1 MGELLLK
8 NCKQFL
14 HSGTCRTF
22 WRTIIG
28 EWDTLDMD
36 ETCMYSFKTE
46 CDITSVKDLM
56 KSNVA
61 RNIPYYMRQRY
72 QVPLYVNHAMT
83 HIHCYEMTTL
93 QGAGEQRLE
102 HVLIKYPAF

>member
-14 HSGTCRTF
+14 HSGICRTF
-22 WRTIIG
+22 WPTIIS
-28 EWDTLDMD
+28 EWDTLDID
-36 ETCMYSFKTE
+36 ETCMYGFKTE
-46 CDITSVKDLM
+46 RDITSVKDLM

-72 QVPLYVNHAMT
+72 QVPLYVNLAMT
-83 HIHCYEMTTL
+83 HIHFYEMTTL

>member
-1 MGELLLK
+1 
-8 NCKQFL
+8 
-14 HSGTCRTF
+14 
-22 WRTIIG
+22 
-28 EWDTLDMD
+28 MD

-46 CDITSVKDLM
+46 RDITSVKDLM
-56 KSNVA
+56 RSNVA

-83 HIHCYEMTTL
+83 HIHCYETTTL